1 MRGRMSSLK
10 ERILGLLKSYKGS
23 WIPQSHIHRA
33 LGVSKSRV
41 SEILGELEKE
51 GLVARRVVG
60 RSKIVYVYPDVGERE
75 VEAVGRL
82 IRVGLVFSSEY
93 LFMSAFAKGLEAS
106 GYRVEVRVFNDGIK
120 ATRALAEGL
129 VDIAVSP
136 LVGQLYL
143 YPTYRTYRIILAGLW
158 GGFRVLSLGKPGPIH
173 SSAISTMDYARRV
186 AVARGGLEADE
197 TRYYWSSDEVLKIKP
212 GEGYVVTWHPI
223 YLKLVEEGARVVYG
237 PEELDVKF
245 CCTLGVSTAVSKRA
259 RRAIARAYFNALE
272 TYAREPE
279 RGLEYYSSLT
289 GIDTSTLKSAT
300 REYRVAEGLDIKLV
314 RGILREYAPTIPAH
328 SIYEE
333 AVEAEMLE

>member
-1 MRGRMSSLK
+1 MSSLK

-41 SEILGELEKE
+41 SEILAELEKE

-82 IRVGLVFSSEY
+82 IRVGIVYSSEY
-93 LFMSAFAKGLEAS
+93 LFMSTFAKGLEAS

-158 GGFRVLSLGKPGPIH
+158 GGFRVLSLGEPGPIY

-186 AVARGGLEADE
+186 AVARGGLEADG
-197 TRYYWSSDEVLKIKP
+197 TRYYWSSDEALKIKR

-223 YLKLVEEGARVVYG
+223 YLKLVEEGAKVVYG

-245 CCTLGVSTAVSKRA
+245 CCTLGVSTAVSNRA
-259 RRAIARAYFNALE
+259 RRAIARAYLNALE
-272 TYAREPE
+272 AYAREPE

-289 GIDTSTLKSAT
+289 GIDTSILKSAA
-300 REYRVAEGLDIKLV
+300 REYKVAEGLGIKLV
-314 RGILREYAPTIPAH
+314 RGILREYAPTVPAH

-333 AVEAEMLE
+333 AVETETLE

>member
-1 MRGRMSSLK
+1 MSSLK

-41 SEILGELEKE
+41 SEILAELEKE

-60 RSKIVYVYPDVGERE
+60 RSKIVYVYPDIGERE
-75 VEAVGRL
+75 VETVGKL

-129 VDIAVSP
+129 VDISVSP

-158 GGFRVLSLGKPGPIH
+158 GGFRVLSLGRPGPIH

-223 YLKLVEEGARVVYG
+223 YLKLVEEGARVVYE

-245 CCTLGVSTAVSKRA
+245 CCTLGVSTAVSNRA

-289 GIDTSTLKSAT
+289 GINISTLKSAT
-300 REYRVAEGLDIKLV
+300 REYKVAEGLDIKLV
-314 RGILREYAPTIPAH
+314 RGILREYAPTIPAR

-333 AVEAEMLE
+333 AVETEALG